1 MRKLV
6 KGTEKTLAGN
16 LHGPGGGLE
25 VLSLAAPLFI
35 SQACETVMLFTD
47 RLFLA
52 KLGPEQMAATMGGG
66 LTSFMFVTFFA
77 GLIGYSTA
85 MVAQNLGASRSSR
98 CAVVTTQSLIVALL
112 AYPVVLSCMPL
123 GNLIFTKTGISPE
136 QMKYQVPY
144 FEILMF
150 GQITVLLRCSLG
162 SFFNGIGKTRII
174 MLANIA
180 CMVCNVGLNY
190 LLVFGKLGF
199 PQLGIRGA
207 AYGTVISGGVGLLIL
222 CFAYFSESNVRQY
235 AVMRCFR
242 FSKGLMKELL
252 VLGYPAGLE
261 QCLNLVGFTLMVT
274 AFQSQ
279 GTVVASAVTIAFN
292 WDLVSF
298 IPLIGVNIAV
308 TSLVGRYVGARVLQT
323 AQRSV
328 FSALKLALIYSVF
341 LLIPFGFFTEHMVN
355 LFRPLEVSSG
365 FEQIQELAEFMVRFI
380 AFYVIADAVLIVSS
394 GALRG
399 AGDTFWTMVISVS
412 MNFMFALTAF
422 LMFNVFGA
430 SPKVVWIMIITLF
443 IIFGPLLFLRFR
455 SGHWKKKLVFLNQV
469 ESEREIGVTAERVQ

>member
-1 MRKLV
+1 
-6 KGTEKTLAGN
+6 
-16 LHGPGGGLE
+16 
-25 VLSLAAPLFI
+25 
-35 SQACETVMLFTD
+35 
-47 RLFLA
+47 
-52 KLGPEQMAATMGGG
+52 MAATMGGG

-207 AYGTVISGGVGLLIL
+207 AYGTVIS
-222 CFAYFSESNVRQY
+222 
-235 AVMRCFR
+235 
-242 FSKGLMKELL
+242 
-252 VLGYPAGLE
+252 
-261 QCLNLVGFTLMVT
+261 
-274 AFQSQ
+274 
-279 GTVVASAVTIAFN
+279 VV
-292 WDLVSF
+292 
-298 IPLIGVNIAV
+298 
-308 TSLVGRYVGARVLQT
+308 
-323 AQRSV
+323 
-328 FSALKLALIYSVF
+328 SVF
-341 LLIPFGFFTEHMVN
+341 LYSVLHISAN
-355 LFRPLEVSSG
+355 L
-365 FEQIQELAEFMVRFI
+365 MC
-380 AFYVIADAVLIVSS
+380 
-394 GALRG
+394 
-399 AGDTFWTMVISVS
+399 VS
-412 MNFMFALTAF
+412 MQ
-422 LMFNVFGA
+422 
-430 SPKVVWIMIITLF
+430 S
-443 IIFGPLLFLRFR
+443 
-455 SGHWKKKLVFLNQV
+455 
-469 ESEREIGVTAERVQ
+469 